1 MPTDRDTSAP
11 PTGISSIR
19 AARQPFLLLRL
30 LVSALRLAHLA
41 TAFGRHGRWACA
53 S

>member
-1 MPTDRDTSAP
+1 MPTHRDTSAP

-19 AARQPFLLLRL
+19 AARQPFLLL
-30 LVSALRLAHLA
+30 SALRLAHLA